1 MSNRRP
7 GALLAAL
14 ASLMVIAALLTGCD
28 GTTEPE
34 PPSPSPSPSQGVAL
48 PLGTTATVAG
58 FEMTPSAVRPR
69 PGPVYDEGKRIKGKG
84 IKVTIEVAKDREADL
99 HAGELTVPVALVV
112 DAEGQAVKMDD
123 FFGMTA
129 AEAQSDEYS
138 SLYAA
143 SYQYACIKPPG
154 SSSTAAIWFSIPE
167 GFVPVQLVIDGGAGQ
182 QAAWTL
188 R

>member
-1 MSNRRP
+1 MSDRRP

-14 ASLMVIAALLTGCD
+14 ASLMVIAALLAGC
-28 GTTEPE
+28 GETAEPE
-34 PPSPSPSPSQGVAL
+34 PPSSPSPSPSAAL
-48 PLGTTATVAG
+48 ALGTAATVAG
-58 FEMTPSAVRPR
+58 FEMTPTAVRTR
-69 PGPVYDEGKRIKGKG
+69 PGPVYDEGKRIEGEG
-84 IKVTIEVAKDREADL
+84 IKVRIEVAKDREADL
-99 HAGELTVPVALVV
+99 SAGELTVPVARVV
-112 DAEGQAVKMDD
+112 DAEGQTVKMDD

-138 SLYAA
+138 RLYAA
-143 SYQYACIKPPG
+143 SYQYACIKSPG

-188 R
+188 Q